1 MDYWEEC
8 ITEAFEDAGIEAT
21 KEQIDT
27 VVAWVDGAHENY
39 GMAFGHDA
47 IPNPMQ
53 TEVEK
58 LKAHIK
64 KLEESH
70 ERCIFGIKK
79 GVAQRRNVAPQDVHI
94 ADDGHVTYDR
104 M

>member
-8 ITEAFEDAGIEAT
+8 IREAFDDAGIEAT

-27 VVAWVDGAHENY
+27 VVSWVDGAHENY

-47 IPNPMQ
+47 IPNPMES
-53 TEVEK
+53 EVDS
-58 LKAHIK
+58 LKKQLK
-64 KLEESH
+64 KLEENH
-70 ERCIFGIKK
+70 EIQLFGIRK
-79 GVAQRRNVAPQDVHI
+79 GVERRRNVDPHDVHI
-94 ADDGHVTYDR
+94 EDDGHVTYDR